1 MPTMSGSVNNAGSR
15 KQRDGGTGALPR
27 NAVGPDKCSCLCVH
41 TEFQESSPRL
51 PAAMVL
57 LLVSITVL
65 HLVTLAMLLI
75 ATLEKVRRFLGL
87 CEGPHPLHTHTHS
100 HSPSP
105 STLVSDSYQAFL
117 SSVCVLSLALQ
128 SWWVW
133 SDSEITDL
141 WYNCFHD
148 NATDTWMCAASSENG
163 KSLIG
168 SAALFTR
175 WFASFARL
183 KLQTQCENLNLT

>member
-1 MPTMSGSVNNAGSR
+1 M
-15 KQRDGGTGALPR
+15 
-27 NAVGPDKCSCLCVH
+27 H

-87 CEGPHPLHTHTHS
+87 CGGPLPLHSHT
-100 HSPSP
+100 P
-105 STLVSDSYQAFL
+105 STLGSDSFQAFL
-117 SSVCVLSLALQ
+117 SSVCVLCLVLQ

-148 NATDTWMCAASSENG
+148 NATDTWMCAASSDNG

-168 SAALFTR
+168 SAALFTG
-175 WFASFARL
+175 WFGSFARL
-183 KLQTQCENLNLT
+183 KPQSQCKNLNLN